1 MLLRKLD
8 LFLAGQ
14 PERPGAE
21 APPAGLREKHT
32 QQEASKTL
40 PGRKDRKSK
49 REVVPQ
55 DR

>member
-32 QQEASKTL
+32 QREASKPCFAGKTGKVK
-40 PGRKDRKSK
+40 GR
-49 REVVPQ
+49 
-55 DR
+55 